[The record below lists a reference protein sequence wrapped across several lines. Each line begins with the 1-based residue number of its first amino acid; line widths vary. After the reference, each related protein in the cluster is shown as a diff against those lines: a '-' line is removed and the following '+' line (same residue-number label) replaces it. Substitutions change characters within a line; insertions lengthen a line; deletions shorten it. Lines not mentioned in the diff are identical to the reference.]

1 MFFYI
6 IEGYNLN
13 NGISDQ
19 PDCTDRFISFQDLI
33 WAIDSKFWTINYH
46 TRTIIL
52 NMREQVKFLMK
63 LILKKKMN
71 QINHSIDKMR
81 NSFKAINKLDSK

>member
-1 MFFYI
+1 
-6 IEGYNLN
+6 
-13 NGISDQ
+13 
-19 PDCTDRFISFQDLI
+19 
-33 WAIDSKFWTINYH
+33 
-46 TRTIIL
+46 
-52 NMREQVKFLMK
+52 MREQVKFLMK